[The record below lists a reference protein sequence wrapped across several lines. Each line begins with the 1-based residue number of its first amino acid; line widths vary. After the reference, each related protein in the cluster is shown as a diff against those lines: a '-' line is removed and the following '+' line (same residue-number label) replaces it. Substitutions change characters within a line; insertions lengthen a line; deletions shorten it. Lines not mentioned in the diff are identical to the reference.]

1 MLASSLP
8 LSLPYARRFFISA
21 FERTTAFASLL
32 PSLRANF
39 SRARST
45 VETYV
50 EMKLR
55 PRFFT
60 TLFSRVLGEGGINTG
75 RKIKV
80 GEVGEG
86 DHVCDAAKGERGG
99 EGIPRLYDNNGR

>member
-1 MLASSLP
+1 M
-8 LSLPYARRFFISA
+8 
-21 FERTTAFASLL
+21 
-32 PSLRANF
+32 
-39 SRARST
+39 
-45 VETYV
+45 